1 MRGLPAVVYAM
12 LYAGGWLFSAAAT
25 VIFHAAA
32 GLVRFDDLQRASR
45 RAWDETAARQSEAY
59 ISSGFLAWEREFY
72 LPLLK
77 PDDRIM
83 LVGCGSGRDLLAL
96 WERGYRTDGLDSGAQ
111 LTAVARDMVA
121 RRGWPATIL
130 TGAIET
136 ATLTARYDVVI
147 FSWFCYSYIPHARS
161 RVEVLSKVKAHLD
174 SGGRVL
180 ISYILP
186 MPGRRQA
193 LMFLTRLTARLSGSD
208 WHPESGD
215 YISHDRPGRYLSHYE
230 HQFSPEEIE
239 AEARAAGLAV
249 AMHEQKEHGWLVLK
263 A

>member
-1 MRGLPAVVYAM
+1 MRRVPAAVYAM

-32 GLVRFDDLQRASR
+32 GLFRVDDLQRASR
-45 RAWDETAARQSEAY
+45 RTWDEVAAGQSESY

-77 PDDRIM
+77 PDDRIL

-96 WERGYRTDGLDSGAQ
+96 WAHGYRTDGLDSGSQ
-111 LTAVARDMVA
+111 LTAVAREMVA
-121 RRGWPATIL
+121 RHRWPATIL

-136 ATLTARYDVVI
+136 VTLTTRYDVVI
-147 FSWFCYSYIPHARS
+147 FSWFCYSYIPQARS
-161 RVEVLSKVKAHLD
+161 RVEVLRKVKAHLD

-186 MPGRRQA
+186 APGRRRT
-193 LMFLTRLTARLSGSD
+193 LISLTRLMARLSGSD
-208 WHPESGD
+208 WHPEPGD
-215 YISHDRPGRYLSHYE
+215 YLSHDRPGRYISHYE
-230 HQFSPEEIE
+230 HQFRPEEIE
-239 AEARAAGLAV
+239 AEARTAGLAV
-249 AMHEQKEHGWLVLK
+249 ALHEQKDHGFLVLK
-263 A
+263 M